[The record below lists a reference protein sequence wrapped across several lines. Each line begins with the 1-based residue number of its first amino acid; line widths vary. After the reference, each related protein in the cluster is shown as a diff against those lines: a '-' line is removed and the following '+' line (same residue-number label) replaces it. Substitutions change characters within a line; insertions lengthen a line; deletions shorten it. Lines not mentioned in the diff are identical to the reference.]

1 MINYV
6 VQPGD
11 MIGVLAVKYKTTIR
25 TLMTDNPSVKSD
37 QKLTPGTIL
46 KIYTPE
52 ENAKRHTETAYHQ
65 IEKASRLKS
74 KIRETDYMLSEPRE
88 PVYYKEREVYE
99 GQIAFGKT
107 IKETPLI
114 EIQANGFEKIIR
126 MLPKGEIVRIY
137 QTTSYNGGMFLIN
150 NYQWI
155 TSNSDYVLYDE
166 IPQYELDGKIDLR
179 YPKIQNNFMMTA
191 RAAPVN
197 YIGSGKQQATS
208 KLLLKPQSMIGSGK
222 SINYANPDG
231 LSSIPQFERP
241 SNKRPVLIMRNA
253 KGQSTTVELRVLGFQ
268 AAYSNTVQAS
278 TTNDG
283 WMINVRG
290 AGLPTLSISGFL
302 LETKAA
308 NEFNDFMTRYHQYL
322 QAAKSGDYYSMG
334 ISTLFYKKTEYRGVF
349 TSFSYSDT
357 EDASLHRKY
366 TLTMMV
372 LKEKTMDSKALRA
385 VPEVVSRQGKSEKA
399 FRTDIGAMLANPIT
413 GKYYTDF

>member
-25 TLMTDNPSVKSD
+25 TIMTDNPDIKAD
-37 QKLTPGTIL
+37 QKLVPGSLL

-65 IEKASRLKS
+65 IEKASELKQAI
-74 KIRETDYMLSEPRE
+74 KETDYMLSEPRE
-88 PVYYKEREVYE
+88 PVYYKEREVFE
-99 GQIAFGKT
+99 GQIAFGKI

-114 EIQANGFEKIIR
+114 EIQANGFEKVIR
-126 MLPKGEIVRIY
+126 ILPVGEIVRIY
-137 QTTSYNGGMFLIN
+137 QATSYNEGMFLIN
-150 NYQWI
+150 DYQWI
-155 TSNSDYVLYDE
+155 SSDPSYVLFDG
-166 IPQYELDGKIDLR
+166 IPQYNIDGKVDFR
-179 YPKIQNNFMMTA
+179 YPRIANNRSKAMALPT
-191 RAAPVN
+191 N
-197 YIGSGKQQATS
+197 YVGSGKQKATS

-222 SINYANPDG
+222 NINYANPDG

-241 SNKRPVLIMRNA
+241 SYKRPVLIMRNA
-253 KGQSTTVELRVLGFQ
+253 NGQTATVELRVLGFQ
-268 AAYSNTVQAS
+268 ASYSNAVQPS

-308 NEFNDFMTRYHQYL
+308 NEFNDFMTRYHKYL
-322 QAAKSGDYYSMG
+322 SASKSGDYYSMG
-334 ISTLFYKKTEYRGVF
+334 VSTLFYKKTEYRGIF

-366 TLTMMV
+366 TLTMLV

-385 VPEVVSRQGKSEKA
+385 VPEVVSRKGKSEKS

-413 GKYYTDF
+413 GSYYTDY

>member
-25 TLMTDNPSVKSD
+25 TIMTDNPFIKSD
-37 QKLTPGTIL
+37 QMLIPGSVL

-52 ENAKRHTETAYHQ
+52 ENAKRHSETAYHQ
-65 IEKASRLKS
+65 IEKASSIRKE
-74 KIRETDYMLSEPRE
+74 IRETDYMLSEPRE
-88 PVYYKEREVYE
+88 PVYYKEREVFE
-99 GQIAFGKT
+99 GQLAFGKL

-126 MLPKGEIVRIY
+126 MLPVGEIVRIY
-137 QTTSYNGGMFLIN
+137 QATSYNGGMYLIN

-155 TSNSDYVLYDE
+155 TSDPAYVLYDG
-166 IPQYELDGKIDLR
+166 IPQYNIDGKIDFR
-179 YPKIQNNFMMTA
+179 YPQFNINNA
-191 RAAPVN
+191 RALAAPTN
-197 YIGSGKQQATS
+197 YIGSGKQKATS

-241 SNKRPVLIMRNA
+241 SYKRPVLIMRNA

-268 AAYSNTVQAS
+268 ASYANSVQPS

-290 AGLPTLSISGFL
+290 TGLPTLNISGFL

-308 NEFNDFMTRYHQYL
+308 NEFDDFMVRYHRYL
-322 QAAKSGDYYSMG
+322 SATKTDDYFSMG
-334 ISTLFYKKTEYRGVF
+334 VSTLFYKKTEYRGIF

-366 TLTMMV
+366 TLTMLV
-372 LKEKTMDSKALRA
+372 LKEKSMDSKALRS
-385 VPEVVSRQGKSEKA
+385 VPEVVSRLGKSEKS

-413 GKYYTDF
+413 GKYYMDY